1 MGVITI
7 QEKFNGWFAD
17 QLAADG
23 LDPVQG
29 PECAEALRWAQRG
42 WDGCL
47 NEILLES
54 TRTQMESKVRE
65 LHNLAKMFPEEF
77 KSAVE
82 RVEKE

>member
-29 PECAEALRWAQRG
+29 PECAAALFWAQRG
-42 WDGCL
+42 WNGCL

-65 LHNLAKMFPEEF
+65 LRKLAEQFPEEF
-77 KSAVE
+77 KSAVD